1 MTLSLCF
8 LKVCSL
14 TPVCLWYIITSDW
27 QAVITYLQP
36 KRFIYSI
43 KMLVQKQ
50 YHIKILK
57 YLKRSYKPRFSCST
71 EIWVVYKGKSRVALP
86 PVSGWATKFP
96 GDQICEKVLQSFH
109 ESHKKISRISC
120 RTFQVKEWYFLS
132 PTSKDTILTCAQT
145 SKETI
150 FWEGINTQQL
160 LSDFPVSIFFLVRHL
175 VCFSIDSCGLL
186 PNPRISQK
194 YITAHK
200 CCYCQ
205 P

>member
-1 MTLSLCF
+1 MLFEGLLPHACLSMIYHNIRLTSGNNISTTKEIHLFNKNAGSKAIPYKNSKVFKEILQTSFF
-8 LKVCSL
+8 LFHWNMS
-14 TPVCLWYIITSDW
+14 CLQGKIQGSTTSS
-27 QAVITYLQP
+27 
-36 KRFIYSI
+36 F
-43 KMLVQKQ
+43 
-50 YHIKILK
+50 
-57 YLKRSYKPRFSCST
+57 
-71 EIWVVYKGKSRVALP
+71 WVGNQIPWRPNLWKS
-86 PVSGWATKFP
+86 ATKFSW
-96 GDQICEKVLQSFH
+96 IT
-109 ESHKKISRISC
+109 KKISRISC

-132 PTSKDTILTCAQT
+132 PTSKDTILACAQT

-160 LSDFPVSIFFLVRHL
+160 LSDFPVSIFFLVRHP